1 MLNFSIFLY
10 KKLSPAAPVTPPYS
24 MYYIFRFWGKLKS
37 LRKYMHFN
45 IFERSNIFNIFLTF
59 SIQILTF
66 PFNNCFF
73 AISKKNEVLP
83 SSIILTVTL
92 GRSWADHGQIMGR
105 PWAIDSCK
113 KILKIS
119 AFFDTV
125 FSRKIMEICDFRTRL
140 EQSVKLFLQTPC
152 SSAYTHAAH
161 AGEDV
166 LSCGGV
172 HE

>member
-1 MLNFSIFLY
+1 M
-10 KKLSPAAPVTPPYS
+10 SPAAPVTPPYS

-66 PFNNCFF
+66 PFNNCFSRF
-73 AISKKNEVLP
+73 QKKMKCCRPP
-83 SSIILTVTL
+83 SFSSTIM

-105 PWAIDSCK
+105 PWAIDSCR

-119 AFFDTV
+119 AFSDTV
-125 FSRKIMEICDFRTRL
+125 FFRKIMKICDFPTRL
-140 EQSVKLFLQTPC
+140 EQSVKLFLQTP
-152 SSAYTHAAH
+152 YMFF
-161 AGEDV
+161 GEK
-166 LSCGGV
+166 LLIF
-172 HE
+172 